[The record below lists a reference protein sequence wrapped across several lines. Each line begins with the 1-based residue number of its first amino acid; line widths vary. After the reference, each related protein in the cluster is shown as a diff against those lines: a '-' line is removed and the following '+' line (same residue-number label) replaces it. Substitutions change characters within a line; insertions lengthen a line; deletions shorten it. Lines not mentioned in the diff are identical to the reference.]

1 MTGKESGGKGG
12 KNGGEENRERN
23 RYKVD
28 GREKKKARIRSLEC
42 WVSVTL

>member
-28 GREKKKARIRSLEC
+28 GREKKRTEVI
-42 WVSVTL
+42 

>member
-28 GREKKKARIRSLEC
+28 GREKKRTEII
-42 WVSVTL
+42 